1 MGAYN
6 REGVSASSAGG
17 RPAAATVPPVTLVL
31 GLDPGLSGAWAILRC
46 SPGCELPDYLS
57 SDRLPITDDKRLDA
71 AWLLRTL
78 QQHGRIGLAAV
89 EDVGAAPGQGLAS
102 TFMFGRATG
111 AAEAV
116 LRCLEVDEHMTM
128 PASRWKASY
137 GLPGGRAGKAES
149 IRMAE
154 RLLGIRLPE
163 AEAEASLIAWFG
175 WLKRERACV

>member
-1 MGAYN
+1 MAGNN
-6 REGVSASSAGG
+6 RERVSAGSAGG
-17 RPAAATVPPVTLVL
+17 RTAAATVPPVTLVL

-137 GLPGGRAGKAES
+137 GLPGGKAGKVES

-154 RLLGIRLPE
+154 RLLGVRLPE
-163 AEAEASLIAWFG
+163 AEAEASLIAWFA
-175 WLKRERACV
+175 WLKRERA